1 MEIKDFGN
9 DLIHSDLKRLKK
21 LKSLEKDLEK
31 YFNAHA
37 DQLKSFGRL
46 SCEIAFH
53 EGYRVCKQ
61 RIAVAYPRLSPSEGC
76 RLWFVITKSGDYIRC
91 LLYSAKEE
99 KKYTKSKCFRIIR
112 ERLEDLTAT

>member
-1 MEIKDFGN
+1 MEVKDFGN
-9 DLIHSDLKRLKK
+9 DLIRSDLKRLKK

-37 DQLKSFGRL
+37 NQLRSFGRL

-61 RIAVAYPRLSPSEGC
+61 RIAVASPRHSPSEGC
-76 RLWFVITKSGDYIRC
+76 RLWFVITKNGDYIRC

-99 KKYTKSKCFRIIR
+99 KNYKKSRCFRIVH
-112 ERLEDLTAT
+112 EKLESLIVN

>member
-1 MEIKDFGN
+1 MEVKDFGN
-9 DLIHSDLKRLKK
+9 DLIRSDIKRLKK
-21 LKSLEKDLEK
+21 LKSLEQDLEK

-37 DQLKSFGRL
+37 GQLRHFGQL

-61 RIAVAYPRLSPSEGC
+61 RIAVAHPRLSPSEGC
-76 RLWFVITKSGDYIRC
+76 RLWFVITKSGTYIRC

-99 KKYTKSKCFRIIR
+99 GKYTKSKCFRVIR
-112 ERLEDLTAT
+112 ERLENLSAT